1 MFDKLEKRQFYGLIA
16 GFVVVAVVAFG
27 AGAALGGNLIGS
39 PQSDLDGSSGAT
51 ASEEEIS
58 QKVQSMMDQQI
69 QQQKQQLAL
78 LAQQSEN
85 ISEGDLSIE
94 ASVQDVSSSQ
104 FSSLYKV
111 TVVVTGTVPS
121 QTGEL
126 QSLDEEQ
133 EMYISKDGRYLF
145 QQPTDLEQPQ
155 QQQPTGL
162 E

>member
-16 GFVVVAVVAFG
+16 GFVVVAVIAFG
-27 AGAALGGNLIGS
+27 AGAALGGVLM
-39 PQSDLDGSSGAT
+39 GSSGPDPSGAT
-51 ASEEEIS
+51 VSEEEIR
-58 QKVQSMMDQQI
+58 QNVQAMMDQQV
-69 QQQKQQLAL
+69 QQQEQQLAL

-85 ISEGDLSIE
+85 ISEEDLSID
-94 ASVQDVSSSQ
+94 ASVKDVSSSQ

-111 TVVVTGTVPS
+111 TIAVTGIVPS

-126 QSLDEEQ
+126 EPIDQEQ

-145 QQPTDLEQPQ
+145 QQPIDLEQPQ
-155 QQQPTGL
+155 QPTGM

>member
-16 GFVVVAVVAFG
+16 GFMVVAVIAFG
-27 AGAALGGNLIGS
+27 AGAALGGVLMGS
-39 PQSDLDGSSGAT
+39 PQDDLGGSSGAT

-58 QKVQSMMDQQI
+58 QKVQSMMDQQM
-69 QQQKQQLAL
+69 QQQMQQLAL

-85 ISEGDLSIE
+85 ISEDDLSID

-111 TVVVTGTVPS
+111 TVAVTGTVPS
-121 QTGEL
+121 RTGEL
-126 QSLDEEQ
+126 QSIDQEQ

-145 QQPTDLEQPQ
+145 QQPTDLEQ

>member
-27 AGAALGGNLIGS
+27 AGATLGGDLIGS
-39 PQSDLDGSSGAT
+39 SQDDLDSTGAT

-85 ISEGDLSIE
+85 ISEDDLSID
-94 ASVQDVSSSQ
+94 ASVQDLSSSQ

-111 TVVVTGTVPS
+111 TVAVTGTVPS

-126 QSLDEEQ
+126 QPIDQEQ

-155 QQQPTGL
+155 QQPTGL